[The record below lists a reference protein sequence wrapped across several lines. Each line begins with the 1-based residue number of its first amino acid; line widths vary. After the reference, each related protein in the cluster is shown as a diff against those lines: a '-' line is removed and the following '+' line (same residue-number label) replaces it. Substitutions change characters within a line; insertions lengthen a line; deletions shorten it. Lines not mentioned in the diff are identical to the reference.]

1 MGNGF
6 YHVNEK
12 INIPAVVSVM
22 KYKMEGVIIKDWST
36 SASTNQRETE
46 SEEPDTSNTLNDAMH
61 TDASERSGE
70 STLSGNVGMQRHGR
84 PKRNCAQEAQKKIQ
98 AVLAW
103 EGCAENSQMFQTV
116 ANKIEA
122 EMEHEKKRRK
132 VEPDEEDLYDGA
144 SEFEDVDDKN
154 SVAGLSED
162 SYGRDSFVVSD
173 DEGESVEEGE
183 SEEEFFSASSDVE
196 ESSGDSDESNN

>member
-1 MGNGF
+1 M
-6 YHVNEK
+6 NEK
-12 INIPAVVSVM
+12 INLPAVASVI
-22 KYKMEGVIIKDWST
+22 KFKMEGFIVKDWST
-36 SASTNQRETE
+36 VSTNSREIDQ
-46 SEEPDTSNTLNDAMH
+46 EEQDTQNTLNDAIH
-61 TDASERSGE
+61 TDASRNSDECAS
-70 STLSGNVGMQRHGR
+70 SSNVGMQRHGR

-173 DEGESVEEGE
+173 DEGESVQEGE
-183 SEEEFFSASSDVE
+183 SEEEFFSASSDAE
-196 ESSGDSDESNN
+196 DASTGDSDESNN